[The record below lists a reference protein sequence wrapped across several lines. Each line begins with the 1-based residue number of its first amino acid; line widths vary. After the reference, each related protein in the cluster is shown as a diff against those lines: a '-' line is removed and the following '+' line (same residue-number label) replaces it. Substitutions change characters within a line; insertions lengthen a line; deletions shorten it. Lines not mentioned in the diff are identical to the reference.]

1 MQIADLIEKFR
12 HTRDGQG
19 RAIFSTIFIAGN
31 RLQTSFDRAD
41 GQVTLKQF
49 MLLTMLRQSG
59 EDMTFTQLGE
69 LLGCSRQNIKKLAAS
84 LEKKGLVTISRNPLD
99 GRACVI
105 SPTEELSAY
114 FRQASQLHTKK
125 LGDLFSVYSDGEMEQ
140 LFRLLMKLYCG
151 IDRLEQPKQHSERQP
166 GHCEQREQNEQRKQ
180 EERL

>member
-12 HTRDGQG
+12 HTGEG
-19 RAIFSTIFIAGN
+19 RGRGSFSTLFIAGD

-114 FRQASQLHTKK
+114 FRQAAQLHTKK
-125 LGDLFSVYSDGEMEQ
+125 LGDLFSVYSDEEMEQ

-151 IDRLEQPKQHSERQP
+151 IDRLEQPKQQSERQP
-166 GHCEQREQNEQRKQ
+166 GQCEQKGQNEQRKQ
-180 EERL
+180 EERG

>member
-1 MQIADLIEKFR
+1 MIEKFR

-41 GQVTLKQF
+41 GQVTMKQF

-84 LEKKGLVTISRNPLD
+84 LEKKGLVTISRNPRD

-105 SPTEELSAY
+105 SPTEKLAAY
-114 FRQASQLHTKK
+114 FRQAAQIHTEK
-125 LGDLFSVYSDGEMEQ
+125 LRDLFSVYSDGEMEQ
-140 LFRLLMKLYCG
+140 LFRLLMKLYNG
-151 IDRLEQPKQHSERQP
+151 LDRLEQPGQ
-166 GHCEQREQNEQRKQ
+166 CEQKGQNEQRKQ
-180 EERL
+180 EERG

>member
-1 MQIADLIEKFR
+1 MQLSDLIEKFR

-41 GQVTLKQF
+41 GQVTMKQF

-84 LEKKGLVTISRNPLD
+84 LEKKGLVTISRNPRD

-105 SPTEELSAY
+105 SPTEKLAAY
-114 FRQASQLHTKK
+114 FRQTAQIHTEK
-125 LGDLFSVYSDGEMEQ
+125 LRDLFSVYSDGEMEQ
-140 LFRLLMKLYCG
+140 LFRLLMKLYNG
-151 IDRLEQPKQHSERQP
+151 LDRLEQPGQ
-166 GHCEQREQNEQRKQ
+166 CEQKGQNEQRKQ
-180 EERL
+180 EERG

>member
-1 MQIADLIEKFR
+1 MQLSDLIEKFR

-41 GQVTLKQF
+41 GQVTMKQF

-84 LEKKGLVTISRNPLD
+84 LEKKGLVTISRNPRD
-99 GRACVI
+99 GRACGI
-105 SPTEELSAY
+105 SPTEKLAAY
-114 FRQASQLHTKK
+114 FRQTAQIHTEK
-125 LGDLFSVYSDGEMEQ
+125 LRDLFSVYSDGEMEQ
-140 LFRLLMKLYCG
+140 LFRLLMKLYNG
-151 IDRLEQPKQHSERQP
+151 LDRLEQPGQ
-166 GHCEQREQNEQRKQ
+166 CEQKGQNEQRKQ
-180 EERL
+180 EERG

>member
-19 RAIFSTIFIAGN
+19 RAIFSTLFIAGN

-84 LEKKGLVTISRNPLD
+84 LEKKGLVTISRNPRD

-105 SPTEELSAY
+105 SPTEKLAAY
-114 FRQASQLHTKK
+114 FRQAAQIHTEK
-125 LGDLFSVYSDGEMEQ
+125 LRDLFSVYSDGEMEQ
-140 LFRLLMKLYCG
+140 LFRLLMKLYNG
-151 IDRLEQPKQHSERQP
+151 LDRLEQPGQ
-166 GHCEQREQNEQRKQ
+166 CEQKGQNEQRKQ
-180 EERL
+180 EERG

>member
-1 MQIADLIEKFR
+1 MQLSDLIEKFR

-41 GQVTLKQF
+41 GQVTMKQF

-84 LEKKGLVTISRNPLD
+84 LEKKGLVTISRNPRD

-105 SPTEELSAY
+105 SPTEKLAAY
-114 FRQASQLHTKK
+114 FRQAAQLHTKK

-140 LFRLLMKLYCG
+140 LFRLLMKLYNG
-151 IDRLEQPKQHSERQP
+151 LDRLEQPGQ
-166 GHCEQREQNEQRKQ
+166 CEQKGQNEQRKQ
-180 EERL
+180 EERG

>member
-19 RAIFSTIFIAGN
+19 RAIFSTLFIAGN

-114 FRQASQLHTKK
+114 FRQAAQLHTKK

-140 LFRLLMKLYCG
+140 LFRLLMKLYSG
-151 IDRLEQPKQHSERQP
+151 IDRLEQPKQQSERQP
-166 GHCEQREQNEQRKQ
+166 GQCEQREQNEQRKQ

>member
-1 MQIADLIEKFR
+1 MQLSDLIEKFR
-12 HTRDGQG
+12 HTRDGQR

-41 GQVTLKQF
+41 GQVTMKQF

-84 LEKKGLVTISRNPLD
+84 LEKKGLVTISRNPRD

-105 SPTEELSAY
+105 SPTEKLAAY
-114 FRQASQLHTKK
+114 FRQAAQIHTEK
-125 LGDLFSVYSDGEMEQ
+125 LRDLFSVYSDGEMEQ
-140 LFRLLMKLYCG
+140 LFRLLMKLYNG
-151 IDRLEQPKQHSERQP
+151 LDRLEQPGQ
-166 GHCEQREQNEQRKQ
+166 CEQKGQNEQRKQ
-180 EERL
+180 EERG

>member
-1 MQIADLIEKFR
+1 MQLSDLIEKFR

-41 GQVTLKQF
+41 GQVTMKQF

-84 LEKKGLVTISRNPLD
+84 LEKKGLVTISRNPRD

-105 SPTEELSAY
+105 SPTEKLAAY
-114 FRQASQLHTKK
+114 FRQAAQIHTEK
-125 LGDLFSVYSDGEMEQ
+125 LRDLFSVYSDGEMEQ
-140 LFRLLMKLYCG
+140 LFRLLMKLYNG
-151 IDRLEQPKQHSERQP
+151 LDRLEQPGQ
-166 GHCEQREQNEQRKQ
+166 CEQKGQNEQRKQ
-180 EERL
+180 EERG

>member
-1 MQIADLIEKFR
+1 MQLSDLIEKFR

-41 GQVTLKQF
+41 GQVTMKQL
-49 MLLTMLRQSG
+49 MLLTMLLQSG

-84 LEKKGLVTISRNPLD
+84 LEKKGLVTISRNPRD

-105 SPTEELSAY
+105 SPTEKLAAY
-114 FRQASQLHTKK
+114 FRQAAQIHTEK
-125 LGDLFSVYSDGEMEQ
+125 LRDLFSVYSDGEMEQ
-140 LFRLLMKLYCG
+140 LFRLLMKLYNG
-151 IDRLEQPKQHSERQP
+151 LDRLEQPGQ
-166 GHCEQREQNEQRKQ
+166 CEQKGQNEQRKQ
-180 EERL
+180 EERG

>member
-1 MQIADLIEKFR
+1 MQLSDLIEKFR

-41 GQVTLKQF
+41 GQVTMKQF

-69 LLGCSRQNIKKLAAS
+69 LLGCSRQNIKKLAAA
-84 LEKKGLVTISRNPLD
+84 LEKKGLVTISRNPRD

-105 SPTEELSAY
+105 SPTEKLAAY
-114 FRQASQLHTKK
+114 FRQAAQIHTEK
-125 LGDLFSVYSDGEMEQ
+125 LRDLFSVYSDGEMEQ
-140 LFRLLMKLYCG
+140 LFRLLMKLYNG
-151 IDRLEQPKQHSERQP
+151 LDRLEQPGQ
-166 GHCEQREQNEQRKQ
+166 CEQKGQNEQRKQ
-180 EERL
+180 EERG